1 MDDPERHRR
10 GAYHTG
16 AAFERGDVHRQHGV
30 ERVPGVEPVDAQL
43 DDDVSTVPRIGGNG
57 GGRQRGIAAFLA
69 GAGSAVDDDV
79 RPEREERQPAAR
91 DRRRRGQ
98 LHSKVRYLR

>member
-30 ERVPGVEPVDAQL
+30 ERLPGVEPVDAQL
-43 DDDVSTVPRIGGNG
+43 DEDVNTIPRMRTCGPCRTGARCARRPRPPPRSSTTT
-57 GGRQRGIAAFLA
+57 
-69 GAGSAVDDDV
+69 
-79 RPEREERQPAAR
+79 AR
-91 DRRRRGQ
+91 R
-98 LHSKVRYLR
+98 SP

>member
-30 ERVPGVEPVDAQL
+30 ERLPCEVVRWSMGVKVPV
-43 DDDVSTVPRIGGNG
+43 
-57 GGRQRGIAAFLA
+57 RGSICTIAR
-69 GAGSAVDDDV
+69 VCMHIT
-79 RPEREERQPAAR
+79 RC
-91 DRRRRGQ
+91 
-98 LHSKVRYLR
+98 